1 MAAQSS
7 RGGVDG
13 GRVAL
18 LMSALLLLM
27 WLMPKAAQGGMEKP
41 QLKVASASGKNSLEF
56 HLATQFRWEYTFI
69 DKGSGGERDT
79 DHDLIFR
86 RLRPVIRGSLLTEDF
101 TYLLHLNLV
110 PGYLELMDLWAE
122 YAFHPLAKVRL
133 GQFKIPFTRYRLNS
147 FKDLPVVDWSNPTR
161 WIGAERQLGIMLHN
175 GLAKPPAL
183 EYQFAV
189 FTGQNA
195 RASNAVGIPAL
206 YNEPVFSP
214 SSLTDPAGWKRPHGE
229 LVAHIAY
236 NYGGIEVK
244 RPSELKGGKP
254 GFSVGMSAAW
264 DFQPVRLEDM
274 RLRLAPE
281 IMVKAHGFAIS
292 GVFYVAF
299 WDKAAGPGM
308 SDLGMVGVVLQMSY
322 VFLRKYEISLR
333 YTDIYVYDELREDTR
348 RYADNRIAEAGTAA
362 EADALAE
369 QFADNGNIH
378 SEREVN
384 LGFNV
389 YLMGTTLKW
398 QIDAGLLIHGREDGN
413 RYDVQ
418 LRSQLQLAF

>member
-1 MAAQSS
+1 MSARIPRKGVIGASAAMVLFAALLVPPAAAQA
-7 RGGVDG
+7 G
-13 GRVAL
+13 L
-18 LMSALLLLM
+18 
-27 WLMPKAAQGGMEKP
+27 EKP
-41 QLKVASASGKNSLEF
+41 ELKVASASGKNSLEF
-56 HLATQFRWEYTFI
+56 HLTAQFRWEYKFI

-79 DHDLIFR
+79 DHKLIFR
-86 RLRPVIRGSLLTEDF
+86 RLRPVIKGSLLTKDF

-110 PGYLELMDLWAE
+110 PGYLELMDLWVE
-122 YAFHPLAKVRL
+122 YAFHPLARVRL

-147 FKDLPVVDWSNPTR
+147 FQDLPVVEWSNPTR

-183 EYQFAV
+183 EYQLAI

-195 RASNAVGIPAL
+195 RASNAKGIPVL
-206 YNEPVFSP
+206 YGEPITSP

-229 LVAHIAY
+229 FAAHIAY
-236 NYGGIEVK
+236 NYGGISVK
-244 RPSELKGGKP
+244 KPSDLEGGKR

-264 DFQPVRLEDM
+264 DFQPVVLEDM

-281 IMVKAHGFAIS
+281 IMVKARGFAIS
-292 GVFYVAF
+292 SVFYIVF

-322 VFLRKYEISLR
+322 VFLRKYEVALR
-333 YTDIYVYDELREDTR
+333 YTDIYVYDELREDAR
-348 RYADNRIAEAGTAA
+348 RYADSRIAAAETAA

-369 QFADNGNIH
+369 QFADNGQIH

-398 QIDAGLLIHGREDGN
+398 QTDVGLMIHGREDGN